1 MIEKTILD
9 YLNGVLSVPCYM
21 ERPDVQIPT
30 SYVVIEKTG
39 GTIINQVERATLA
52 VQAYAGTMYDA
63 ATLNEAVKAAMLNS
77 ISLGSISSCKL
88 NSNYNYTDTSTKQY
102 RYQSVWDV
110 VFY

>member
-9 YLNGVLSVPCYM
+9 YLTEILAAPCYM
-21 ERPDVQIPT
+21 ERPDSQIPA

-39 GTIINQVERATLA
+39 GTMTNQIESATIA

-63 ATLNEAVKAAMLNS
+63 AALNESVKSAMLN
-77 ISLGSISSCKL
+77 IITLDSISSCKL

>member
-1 MIEKTILD
+1 MVEKTILD
-9 YLNGVLSVPCYM
+9 YLNSALTVPCYM
-21 ERPDVQIPT
+21 ERPDAQIPE

-39 GTIINQVERATLA
+39 GTISNQIERATIA
-52 VQAYAGTMYDA
+52 VQAYGPTLYEA
-63 ATLNEAVKAAMLNS
+63 AALNESIKAAMLDS
-77 ISLGSISSCKL
+77 ITLNSISSCKL